1 VPHPLGGATRY
12 PPASQTATYSQAG
25 CAWVLPPAKVDAQE
39 VKQWELE
46 DRFRSASTNGMGT
59 CPAHNEKA

>member
-25 CAWVLPPAKVDAQE
+25 CAWVLPPTKVDAQE

-46 DRFRSASTNGMGT
+46 DRFRSA
-59 CPAHNEKA
+59 